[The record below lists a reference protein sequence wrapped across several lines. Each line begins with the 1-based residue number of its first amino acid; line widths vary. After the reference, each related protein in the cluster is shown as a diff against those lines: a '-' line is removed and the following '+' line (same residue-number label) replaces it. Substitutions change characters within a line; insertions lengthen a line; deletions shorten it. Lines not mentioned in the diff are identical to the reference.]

1 MKNEIIETYTDKDN
15 NKWETKIMKN
25 FAGEKYKVLYENGKK
40 IEVLGRI
47 WETEKAQG

>member
-15 NKWETKIMKN
+15 NKWEIKIMKD

-40 IEVLGRI
+40 IEILGRI
-47 WETEKAQG
+47 